1 MLWLV
6 LAAWPRSLGRDQ
18 GGCWSR
24 YCRAASC
31 CRDTYHSPRELQG
44 EQTERIAV
52 IPLCSVNLHNRC
64 LWPMNMRPH
73 CFIANVSP
81 MHSCA
86 PTGLHQYSL
95 AASRR

>member
-18 GGCWSR
+18 GGCRSR
-24 YCRAASC
+24 YCRAAARC
-31 CRDTYHSPRELQG
+31 GDTYHSPGELQG

-52 IPLCSVNLHNRC
+52 IPPCAVDLYNRC

-73 CFIANVSP
+73 CLIASVCP
-81 MHSCA
+81 MHSSA
-86 PTGLHQYSL
+86 PAGPHRYSL